1 MTGEYLMEHL
11 AEEKEIKLNMEQI
24 CMIEDFAAQA
34 ANDGGFMSRYVFERA
49 ILVFAAIVLYPDRK
63 EEITEMI
70 GKDYDIRAAYQV
82 LLETGL
88 LEEMANDYQKELTW
102 LLCIGDTWFEEV
114 KDFEQSARGLLST
127 ISDLS
132 GDIVQGAFEKLQEA
146 ANGDAKIVE
155 DFAKQWGYGRAAK
168 ESDTPALELV

>member
-1 MTGEYLMEHL
+1 MTGQYLPEQL
-11 AEEKEIKLNMEQI
+11 AEEKEVRLNMEQV

-88 LEEMANDYQKELTW
+88 LEEMANDYQNELTY
-102 LLCIGDTWFEEV
+102 LLGIGDTWFEEA

-168 ESDTPALELV
+168 KSDAPALELV